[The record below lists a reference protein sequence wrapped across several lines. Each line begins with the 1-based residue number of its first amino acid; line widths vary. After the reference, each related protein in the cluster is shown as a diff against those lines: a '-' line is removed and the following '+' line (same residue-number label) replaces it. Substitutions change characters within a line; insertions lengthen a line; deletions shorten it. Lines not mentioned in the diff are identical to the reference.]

1 MIYDSDCLDIY
12 FEIKEY
18 FRFNGIKVLDNENN
32 KSTLHFSNIIL
43 NHI

>member
-18 FRFNGIKVLDNENN
+18 FRFHGISVLDNEN
-32 KSTLHFSNIIL
+32 KQSLIHFTNLIMNNI
-43 NHI
+43 